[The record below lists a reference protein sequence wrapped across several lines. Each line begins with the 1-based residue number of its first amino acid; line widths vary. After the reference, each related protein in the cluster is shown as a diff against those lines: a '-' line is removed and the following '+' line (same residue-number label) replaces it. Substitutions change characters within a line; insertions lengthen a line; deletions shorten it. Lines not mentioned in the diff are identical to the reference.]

1 MNYLSKKLT
10 AYILRKGLISQE
22 NTDAYEYGFLYLLE
36 VLVSLFCSIIIAV
49 FLNAEVECLL
59 FFLFFIPLRSYS
71 GGFHTNHYIS
81 CLILSCCLLFSGLFL
96 VKHVTISPIISISLI
111 LISIGLLKLIGPVDH
126 PDREVESSEN
136 DIFIKKSNI
145 TYLLSI
151 AIACLFFIFKMPV
164 FLFLEAIVFVLVT
177 VLSFLGR
184 LKYHNL

>member
-81 CLILSCCLLFSGLFL
+81 CLILSCCLLFSGYPAMMQ
-96 VKHVTISPIISISLI
+96 TWRS
-111 LISIGLLKLIGPVDH
+111 
-126 PDREVESSEN
+126 
-136 DIFIKKSNI
+136 IKKHSRNRKCSMQR
-145 TYLLSI
+145 Y
-151 AIACLFFIFKMPV
+151 K
-164 FLFLEAIVFVLVT
+164 
-177 VLSFLGR
+177 R
-184 LKYHNL
+184 LWGMMKFSW